1 MKIYL
6 DNCCYGRYVDDLSQ
20 GQNREELDAIKHIIG
35 LCRIGAGQLFSSDLN
50 YFEANKITDNE
61 KRKTILSII
70 DKASFIIDNSEEIFK
85 RADTFEGCGID
96 TFDAQ
101 HLASAETKC
110 DLFFTVDYRF
120 LRKTQKIEDLNINAY
135 NPLQWVKMK

>member
-20 GQNREELDAIKHIIG
+20 GQNREELNAVKHIIG
-35 LCRIGAGQLFSSDLN
+35 LCRIEAGLLFSSDLN
-50 YFEANKITDNE
+50 YYEANKITDDE
-61 KRKTILSII
+61 EREIILSMIN
-70 DKASFIIDNSEEIFK
+70 KASFIIDNSEEIFK
-85 RADTFEGCGID
+85 RADTFEKYSID

-120 LRKTQKIEDLNINAY
+120 LRKTKKIEDLNINCY
-135 NPLQWVKMK
+135 NPLHWVKMK